1 MDREKLH
8 RLLRLGIE
16 KGASDIHFQ
25 VGYLPLYR
33 FNGELVEL
41 RYKVLSASD
50 TEAIARMLRRGRRA
64 PTSTI
69 DFNELDLAYEL
80 PNEGRFRVNISRQ
93 RRCFNVVLRVIP
105 PQIRTFEELNLPTVL
120 RDLAQM
126 RRGYVLITG
135 ATGMGKSTTL
145 ATMIEEVNRVRKAK
159 IVTIEDP
166 IEFVFK
172 HDKSIITQREIGTD
186 TADFPDALHAALRQD
201 PDVIMVGEMRDLKT
215 VDTSLKAAETGHM
228 VFSSIH
234 TSDVSSTVNRLVSF
248 FPTEE
253 QLAVRARL
261 ADNLRAIV
269 SLRLLPEQE
278 ADRARAGRR
287 AHALD
292 PQHPGVH
299 QGSRAR
305 PTRSTT
311 SSRKG
316 RPREHAD
323 LRPAPARPAARQQ
336 DLGGDG
342 AGGRLQSDRL
352 PDQAGPRRRR
362 SRRGGDAGSDQ
373 RSDGDRVGRALLG
386 RGSSACAPNSA
397 DRPKTLA
404 AALRSAASRAADAA
418 SGGLALVFA
427 AGGDAARPAPARGVG
442 LRRGRRR
449 PRRRRRRAAARARRR
464 ALGRRARRRRT
475 SRRSARAPRAAW

>member
-33 FNGELVEL
+33 FNGDLVEL
-41 RYKVLSASD
+41 RYKLLAASD
-50 TEAIARMLRRGRRA
+50 TEAIARMLLEGDPR
-64 PTSTI
+64 SEQME
-69 DFNELDLAYEL
+69 FNEVDLAYEL
-80 PNEGRFRVNISRQ
+80 PSEGRFRVNISRQ

-105 PQIRTFEELNLPTVL
+105 PQIRTFEELNLPSVL

-269 SLRLLPEQE
+269 SLRLLPNKKQT
-278 ADRARAGRR
+278 GRVPAVEIMR
-287 AHALD
+287 
-292 PQHPGVH
+292 
-299 QGSRAR
+299 S
-305 PTRSTT
+305 TRSIQECIKDPSKTHEMHDFIA
-311 SSRKG
+311 KG
-316 RPREHAD
+316 RPENMQTFDQHLLD
-323 LRPAPARPAARQQ
+323 L
-336 DLGGDG
+336 L
-342 AGGRLQSDRL
+342 
-352 PDQAGPRRRR
+352 
-362 SRRGGDAGSDQ
+362 
-373 RSDGDRVGRALLG
+373 RANKI
-386 RGSSACAPNSA
+386 SVETA
-397 DRPKTLA
+397 LA
-404 AALRSAASRAADAA
+404 AASNPTDFRTK
-418 SGGLALVFA
+418 LALE
-427 AGGDAARPAPARGVG
+427 GNDPDAVSTPDRISGPMELESDERF
-442 LRRGRRR
+442 
-449 PRRRRRRAAARARRR
+449 
-464 ALGRRARRRRT
+464 
-475 SRRSARAPRAAW
+475 

>member
-50 TEAIARMLRRGRRA
+50 TEAIARMLVESDA
-64 PTSTI
+64 SPTSQL

-80 PNEGRFRVNISRQ
+80 ANEGRFRVNISRQ
-93 RRCFNVVLRVIP
+93 RRCFNIVLRVIP
-105 PQIRTFEELNLPTVL
+105 PQIRTFEELNLPSVL

-269 SLRLLPEQE
+269 SLRLLPNKKQT
-278 ADRARAGRR
+278 GRVPAVEIMR
-287 AHALD
+287 
-292 PQHPGVH
+292 
-299 QGSRAR
+299 S
-305 PTRSTT
+305 TRSIQECIKDPAKTAEIHDFIA
-311 SSRKG
+311 KG
-316 RPREHAD
+316 RPENMQTFDQHLLD
-323 LRPAPARPAARQQ
+323 L
-336 DLGGDG
+336 L
-342 AGGRLQSDRL
+342 
-352 PDQAGPRRRR
+352 
-362 SRRGGDAGSDQ
+362 
-373 RSDGDRVGRALLG
+373 RANKI
-386 RGSSACAPNSA
+386 SVETA
-397 DRPKTLA
+397 LA
-404 AALRSAASRAADAA
+404 AASNPTDFRTKLALEGGDLDAA
-418 SGGLALVFA
+418 STPDRITGPMEIESDERF
-427 AGGDAARPAPARGVG
+427 
-442 LRRGRRR
+442 
-449 PRRRRRRAAARARRR
+449 
-464 ALGRRARRRRT
+464 
-475 SRRSARAPRAAW
+475 

>member
-33 FNGELVEL
+33 FNGDLVEL
-41 RYKVLSASD
+41 RYKVLVASD
-50 TEAIARMLRRGRRA
+50 TEAIARMLLEGDPRE
-64 PTSTI
+64 SEMQ
-69 DFNELDLAYEL
+69 FNEVDLAYEL

-105 PQIRTFEELNLPTVL
+105 PQIRSFEELNLPSVL
-120 RDLAQM
+120 RDLAHM

-145 ATMIEEVNRVRKAK
+145 ATMIEEVNRARKAK

-234 TSDVSSTVNRLVSF
+234 TADVSSTVNRLVSF

-269 SLRLLPEQE
+269 SLRLLPNKKQT
-278 ADRARAGRR
+278 GRVPAVEIMR
-287 AHALD
+287 
-292 PQHPGVH
+292 
-299 QGSRAR
+299 S
-305 PTRSTT
+305 TRSIQECIKDPAKTHEIHDFIA
-311 SSRKG
+311 KG
-316 RPREHAD
+316 RPENMQTFDQHLLD
-323 LRPAPARPAARQQ
+323 L
-336 DLGGDG
+336 L
-342 AGGRLQSDRL
+342 
-352 PDQAGPRRRR
+352 
-362 SRRGGDAGSDQ
+362 
-373 RSDGDRVGRALLG
+373 RANKI
-386 RGSSACAPNSA
+386 SVETA
-397 DRPKTLA
+397 LA
-404 AALRSAASRAADAA
+404 AASNPTDFRTK
-418 SGGLALVFA
+418 LALE
-427 AGGDAARPAPARGVG
+427 GSDPDAVSTPDRVSGPMELESDERF
-442 LRRGRRR
+442 
-449 PRRRRRRAAARARRR
+449 
-464 ALGRRARRRRT
+464 
-475 SRRSARAPRAAW
+475 